1 MFHEA
6 KCDVERSLGEIQ
18 AHCCAKFVA
27 SIKFG
32 AGRIYHGRPCLR
44 ATKKT
49 DVVKERGKIAKDT
62 RKSFIPFLRKSILY
76 ARSIFAI
83 AKSPILLRIERRRDR
98 LLRRSNHDRFTDRA
112 RAPRHGL
119 VPRRIRGRVYD
130 PPPFLLRL
138 SLREISSLCP
148 LNCSFP
154 VQKRSQPPDCETPSI
169 RNFNANVRFKST
181 RNSSEYKYRNWR
193 ENFFKR
199 KSLDFVLHLETK
211 IINSKVSY
219 FKLASIFFF
228 FFFASIIDATRD

>member
-1 MFHEA
+1 MFAGDKE
-6 KCDVERSLGEIQ
+6 DRRS
-18 AHCCAKFVA
+18 
-27 SIKFG
+27 
-32 AGRIYHGRPCLR
+32 
-44 ATKKT
+44 
-49 DVVKERGKIAKDT
+49 ERGKIAKDT

-181 RNSSEYKYRNWR
+181 RNSSEYKYRN
-193 ENFFKR
+193 
-199 KSLDFVLHLETK
+199 
-211 IINSKVSY
+211 
-219 FKLASIFFF
+219 
-228 FFFASIIDATRD
+228 

>member
-138 SLREISSLCP
+138 SLREIIARFLS
-148 LNCSFP
+148 
-154 VQKRSQPPDCETPSI
+154 RSEANRRIAKHLPSEI
-169 RNFNANVRFKST
+169 STRTFVANVRFKST
-181 RNSSEYKYRNWR
+181 RNSSEYKYRN
-193 ENFFKR
+193 
-199 KSLDFVLHLETK
+199 
-211 IINSKVSY
+211 
-219 FKLASIFFF
+219 
-228 FFFASIIDATRD
+228 

>member
-32 AGRIYHGRPCLR
+32 AGRIYHGRPSSR

-49 DVVKERGKIAKDT
+49 DIAKGEGARGKNDSRGGRKIAKDT

-98 LLRRSNHDRFTDRA
+98 LLRVFQS
-112 RAPRHGL
+112 
-119 VPRRIRGRVYD
+119 
-130 PPPFLLRL
+130 
-138 SLREISSLCP
+138 
-148 LNCSFP
+148 
-154 VQKRSQPPDCETPSI
+154 
-169 RNFNANVRFKST
+169 
-181 RNSSEYKYRNWR
+181 
-193 ENFFKR
+193 
-199 KSLDFVLHLETK
+199 
-211 IINSKVSY
+211 
-219 FKLASIFFF
+219 
-228 FFFASIIDATRD
+228 